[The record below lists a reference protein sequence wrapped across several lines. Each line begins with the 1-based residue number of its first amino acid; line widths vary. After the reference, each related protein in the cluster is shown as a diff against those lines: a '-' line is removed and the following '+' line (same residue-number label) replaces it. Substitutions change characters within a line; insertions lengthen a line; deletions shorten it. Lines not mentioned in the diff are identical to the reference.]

1 MSSWPGG
8 PRGLLT
14 WALEIGVSSIF
25 SALEIG
31 VSSIFS
37 GLNELTPISRQ
48 ISRLDNSIIR

>member
-8 PRGLLT
+8 PRGLLP
-14 WALEIGVSSIF
+14 W
-25 SALEIG
+25 ALEIG